1 VKLHEPGSW
10 NALKQQ
16 LGKR

>member
-1 VKLHEPGSW
+1 VKLHEPGCW

-16 LGKR
+16 LGER